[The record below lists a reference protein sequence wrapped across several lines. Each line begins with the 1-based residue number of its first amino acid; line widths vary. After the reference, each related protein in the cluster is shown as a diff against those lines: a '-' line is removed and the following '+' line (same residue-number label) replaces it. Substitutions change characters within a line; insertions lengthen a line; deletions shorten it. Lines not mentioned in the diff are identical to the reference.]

1 MSAFLDYEVSF
12 LFEIEQD
19 LRSVNFELPFIKLDL
34 LLKIDLDLLL
44 LDYFFDFLLDL
55 LDTFFL

>member
-1 MSAFLDYEVSF
+1 MSAFLDFEVSF

>member
-1 MSAFLDYEVSF
+1 MSAFLDFEVSF

-19 LRSVNFELPFIKLDL
+19 LRSVSFELPFIKLDL

>member
-1 MSAFLDYEVSF
+1 MSAFLDFEVSF

-55 LDTFFL
+55 LETFFL